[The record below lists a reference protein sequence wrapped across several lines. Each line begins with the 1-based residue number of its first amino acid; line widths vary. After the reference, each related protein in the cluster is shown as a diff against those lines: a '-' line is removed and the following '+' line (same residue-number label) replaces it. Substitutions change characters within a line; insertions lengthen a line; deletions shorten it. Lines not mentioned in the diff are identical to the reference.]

1 MICTVLTPGGPPWPR
16 WMRFVAQTLRQVGLP
31 DRVMVDCS
39 HGNSSKDYT
48 RQPEVAQAICEQ
60 VKSGSYNVCGVMM
73 ESHLVAGR
81 QDHDAGEPL
90 TYGQS
95 ITDACIA
102 LDDTIPLLDELATA
116 VAKRRGR

>member
-1 MICTVLTPGGPPWPR
+1 
-16 WMRFVAQTLRQVGLP
+16 
-31 DRVMVDCS
+31 MVDCS

-60 VKSGSYNVCGVMM
+60 VTSGSYNICGVMM

-102 LDDTIPLLDELATA
+102 WDDTIPLLDELATA
-116 VAKRRGR
+116 HAFGFFADRDQDADAAGVTVIAIEPELGRERRVRA